1 MVAWYRNPTGGTQA
15 VAVPY
20 GPVGGQTTVY
30 PDVVVFRM
38 IDGAVRVDIIDT
50 HRPDHGD
57 TAPKWSA
64 LAAWARRVNAGEFDI
79 DDTLDGLG
87 RRPRLGRVW
96 AVINDR
102 DDLLFVDLLED
113 GIGEQLGTIAET
125 GAGV

>member
-1 MVAWYRNPTGGTQA
+1 
-15 VAVPY
+15 
-20 GPVGGQTTVY
+20 
-30 PDVVVFRM
+30 
-38 IDGAVRVDIIDT
+38 
-50 HRPDHGD
+50 
-57 TAPKWSA
+57 
-64 LAAWARRVNAGEFDI
+64 
-79 DDTLDGLG
+79 LDGLG